1 MSSMKT
7 IKDVSNTI
15 TSLQRQIEK
24 ELDSF
29 LIDGVLLEKDLSKMV
44 GFLTMKELK
53 ELIKLLKICSVKYF
67 YRHDRNKTIGIYIEY
82 KKHIISVYL
91 SQKRRE
97 RKCFKKQ
104 TK

>member
-29 LIDGVLLEKDLSKMV
+29 LIDGLLLEKDLSKMV
-44 GFLTMKELK
+44 GLLTMKELK
-53 ELIKLLKICSVKYF
+53 ELIKLLKICNVKYF
-67 YRHDRNKTIGIYIEY
+67 YKHDRNKTIGIYVEY

-91 SQKRRE
+91 L
-97 RKCFKKQ
+97 
-104 TK
+104 